1 MQLTIRAK
9 LVLLSL
15 LILVVVSFGFM
26 LVELRLSRG
35 WVEEDLRERAIM
47 FAREVAI
54 TVGDRLDFESGERL
68 RWQIGQ
74 IMDVRRSVLQLD
86 VLGFGPTDS
95 HVVATS
101 HPQNRLPFTRREAHE
116 VRQGHVVSRLI
127 DDPRTRYWE
136 VIAPVT
142 LDGAVVGAVAAKF
155 SVGRANDLAARIG
168 TATLVLTTASV
179 VVVGLLMGLAVHVVV
194 NRPLRRFMDTID
206 RVSAGDTAATVA
218 LGTRDELGAL
228 ARHFNSMLERI
239 RDFNDELRA
248 RVKDATA
255 ELEHRY
261 AEVERLNE
269 LLFSMQRSLI
279 HAERLAL
286 SGRIMAEVAHE
297 VGTPLHSVAGHL
309 ELLRQD
315 LPASALT
322 GGVRRRLDI
331 VESQLARV
339 TEIIAQLLDLTRRTP
354 GDRSPVDLARLVR
367 DCVELVRPGV
377 AAAGL
382 TLDVAIPQSA
392 PAVPGHAGQL
402 QQVAL
407 NLLTN
412 AIDATLAGGRIGI
425 AVRPRGGEVEL
436 SVTDTGRGIPAEA
449 QKRVFEAFF
458 STKEPGRGSGL
469 GLFISSQIVREHGGR
484 IEIASEEGRGS
495 VFRVVLPGAA

>member
-1 MQLTIRAK
+1 MRLTIRAK

-15 LILVVVSFGFM
+15 PILVVVSFGFT
-26 LVELRLSRG
+26 LVQLRLSRG

-47 FAREVAI
+47 FAREIAVTI
-54 TVGDRLDFESGERL
+54 GDRREFESSEVLAR
-68 RWQIGQ
+68 QIEQ

-86 VLGFGPTDS
+86 VLAFQGPDS

-101 HPQNRLPFTRREAHE
+101 HPQARLPFTRREAGD
-116 VRQGHVVSRLI
+116 VRRGQVVSRLVEG
-127 DDPRTRYWE
+127 DRSRYWE

-142 LDGAVVGAVAAKF
+142 LDGVAVVGAVAAKF
-155 SVGRANDLAARIG
+155 SLGRADALATRLG
-168 TATLVLTTASV
+168 TTALAFTAASIV
-179 VVVGLLMGLAVHVVV
+179 VMGLLMSLAVHQVV
-194 NRPLRRFMDTID
+194 NRPLRRFMETIG
-206 RVSAGDTAATVA
+206 RVSAGDTTATVT
-218 LGTRDELGAL
+218 LSTRDELGTL
-228 ARHFNSMLERI
+228 ARHFNDMLARV
-239 RDFNDELRA
+239 RDFSDELQA
-248 RVKDATA
+248 RVKDATS

-315 LPASALT
+315 LPPAALT
-322 GGVRRRLDI
+322 EGVRRRLGT
-331 VESQLARV
+331 VEGQLARV

-354 GDRSPVDLARLVR
+354 GERSPVDLEQLVR

-382 TLDVAIPQSA
+382 ALDVT
-392 PAVPGHAGQL
+392 AVATPPVHGHAGHL

-407 NLLTN
+407 NLMTN
-412 AIDATLAGGRIGI
+412 AIDATPAGGRISI
-425 AVRPRGGEVEL
+425 AVRPRDGEAEL
-436 SVTDTGRGIPAEA
+436 SVADTGRGIPATELK
-449 QKRVFEAFF
+449 QVFEAFF

-484 IEIASEEGRGS
+484 IEVASAEGRGS
-495 VFRVVLPGAA
+495 TFRVVLPTSG